1 MGNLTLRY
9 HISLV
14 SNIAKNAATNAK
26 AFEQA
31 SKRQNK
37 ALNDTDKAAAKTD
50 KTLSAVGKKTEI
62 ARLERE
68 MRRASVVLDKT
79 GESARR
85 LQREI
90 DRLGSG
96 TSIQRTNMYLMSLGR
111 RMETVREQAKKMGE
125 AINKGG
131 EMAAGVGAGVVAG
144 AVTTAALAKA
154 PATRANQLTM
164 DANAEG
170 RGSTS
175 DDYKLLEQRIRE
187 STNKTAVE
195 YVGSID
201 EVRAMRAELIRTTS
215 AKTSAEADII
225 QNSIQK
231 TATATGSSVAE
242 VTAVAI
248 ASIKSFKLQPDQ
260 IYAALSKANLAGQM
274 GGFDFK
280 EQVKVLPQLLADLNK
295 DLGMAGIA
303 DFNEVVTYMQG
314 AFKGAGGDAGIA
326 AMNVRM
332 LASRLAAPETNEKFE
347 DRGYKYDEDVKAKM
361 DQGLSRLAASMQY
374 MEEVLLQDKQYAE
387 LKMQAA
393 NENDDLAKE
402 AIINKMVDR
411 MKGSVIG
418 EIFTDRKTRNALVT
432 SLVEKESVKGI
443 RSETNRDEGQQSD
456 EWFNRNKETTVSKA
470 KKARTEIEIAS
481 SNVFDKIEP
490 AIQSMITGAT
500 QLAATYPG
508 ITTGAFGVVSAFAV
522 FKAAMMGSGILKL
535 LSGKATGPGVPVR
548 VTNMAAGMGGLPDT
562 SGGSGKG
569 GKAGRTG
576 GFVARNAGTL
586 RKLGWM
592 GAIGASAYEVGS
604 TLTDS
609 DKTAAEKA
617 NTVGRTAAGAAG
629 AWGGAKA
636 GALAGGALG
645 GPVGAAV
652 GGAFGGGLG
661 WWGATSLGDRLNKPH
676 YSDHPA
682 LQPDAAY
689 KAISEMPLQ
698 KTEVDLKEGR
708 LRIGLTVTDSRVESN
723 LTVLQQFNGVHMDL
737 GNTNPGGF

>member
-9 HISLV
+9 HISLA
-14 SNIAKNAATNAK
+14 SNIAKNAAANAK

-37 ALNDTDKAAAKTD
+37 AMNETDKVAAKTD
-50 KTLSAVGKKTEI
+50 KTMSAVGKKTEI

-68 MRRASVVLDKT
+68 MRRASVVLDRT
-79 GESARR
+79 GESAKR

-90 DRLGSG
+90 DRLGTG

-125 AINKGG
+125 AINKGS
-131 EMAAGVGAGVVAG
+131 EVAAGVGAGVIAG
-144 AVTTAALAKA
+144 AVTTGAIAKA
-154 PATRANQLTM
+154 PAIRANQLTM

-175 DDYKLLEQRIRE
+175 EDYKLLEKRIKE
-187 STNKTAVE
+187 STNKTALD
-195 YVGSID
+195 YFGSID
-201 EVRAMRAELIRTTS
+201 EVRAMRAELVRTTS
-215 AKTSAEADII
+215 AMSSTDAEIM

-248 ASIKSFKLQPDQ
+248 AAIKSFLLQPDQ

-295 DLGMAGIA
+295 DLGMAGID
-303 DFNEVVTYMQG
+303 DFNEVITYMQG

-332 LASRLAAPETNEKFE
+332 LASRLAAPETNEKFRE
-347 DRGYKYDEDVKAKM
+347 RGYTYDKDVSEKM

-374 MEEVLLQDKQYAE
+374 MEEALLKDQQYAE
-387 LKMQAA
+387 LKIKAA
-393 NENDDLAKE
+393 AETDELVKE
-402 AIINKMVDR
+402 AIINKMIDR

-432 SLVEKESVKGI
+432 SLVEKETVKSI
-443 RSETNRDEGQQSD
+443 RNETNKDNGQQSD

-470 KKARTEIEIAS
+470 KRARTEVEIAS
-481 SNVFDKIEP
+481 SNVFEKVEP

-508 ITTGAFGVVSAFAV
+508 VTTGAFGVVSAFAI

-548 VTNMAAGMGGLPDT
+548 VTNMTAGLGGLPDAP
-562 SGGSGKG
+562 GGSGKG
-569 GKAGRTG
+569 GKAGKAG
-576 GFVARNAGTL
+576 GFVARNAGLL

-592 GAIGASAYEVGS
+592 APVAMSAYEVGS
-604 TLTDS
+604 ALTDS
-609 DKTAAEKA
+609 DKSAAEKA
-617 NTVGRTAAGAAG
+617 NAVGRTAAGAAG
-629 AWGGAKA
+629 AWSGAK
-636 GALAGGALG
+636 
-645 GPVGAAV
+645 VGAAV
-652 GGAFGGGLG
+652 GTLGGPAGTAIGGLVGGGLG
-661 WWGATSLGDRLNKPH
+661 WLGATSLGDRLNRPH

-689 KAISEMPLQ
+689 KAISEIPLQ